1 MNIQNLII
9 KTFEHTEPAPA
20 YLDADAQ
27 QAAALEHRPRACVEV
42 ICA

>member
-1 MNIQNLII
+1 MNITNLIL
-9 KTFEHTEPAPA
+9 KTFERPELAST

-27 QAAALEHRPRACVEV
+27 QAAALEHRPKACIEV